1 VKIKGKITPESAKDV
16 MNTSFGS
23 FVLKK
28 ATIIKEKR
36 APRKE
41 PVEYETRLEFND

>member
-1 VKIKGKITPESAKDV
+1 

-28 ATIIKEKR
+28 ATNIKEKR
-36 APRKE
+36 APIKE
-41 PVEYETRLEFND
+41 PIEYDTRLEFNERRLELSKPRKA

>member
-1 VKIKGKITPESAKDV
+1 MESTFLIVNVEIIGNITPESARAV

-23 FVLKK
+23 FALKK

-36 APRKE
+36 APIRE
-41 PVEYETRLEFND
+41 PIE